1 MCIRD
6 SYLSGLLFLLLPN
19 LAVFLLALAAEV
31 FAGTVVFSS
40 LFTWLVVVS
49 LFGLFFYSFAV
60 FCAMFTGHVLALPAF
75 YVVLNGLAAGLC
87 WVFSRMAEEFL
98 FGFTSAA
105 WLEKLG
111 VWLTPV
117 LLLSEACHVQYDT
130 ITDAAGNSMLGDPY
144 FAGLG
149 YASLYALIGLVLAGL
164 ALAAYRRRHLE
175 LSLIHI

>member
-1 MCIRD
+1 M
-6 SYLSGLLFLLLPN
+6 
-19 LAVFLLALAAEV
+19 FLLALAAEV

-164 ALAAYRRRHLE
+164 APGIWRAPATWSASAGCARCSNTVWPSAPL
-175 LSLIHI
+175 

>member
-1 MCIRD
+1 M
-6 SYLSGLLFLLLPN
+6 
-19 LAVFLLALAAEV
+19 
-31 FAGTVVFSS
+31 
-40 LFTWLVVVS
+40 
-49 LFGLFFYSFAV
+49 
-60 FCAMFTGHVLALPAF
+60 PAF
-75 YVVLNGLAAGLC
+75 GHCAGA
-87 WVFSRMAEEFL
+87 VSYTHL

-164 ALAAYRRRHLE
+164 ALARCV
-175 LSLIHI
+175 